1 MSSRSDDAADQPPS
15 VVNRSALDKTPI
27 APGSENFVSEIRFG
41 VNPANSA
48 TGVHMTTLLVERTG
62 AVVHSGRLIF
72 THIFYGEFCIRRQ
85 RDDNDVTQLFCG
97 RQMRLGPRPTLRRRS
112 LGLETTGE
120 LKT

>member
-1 MSSRSDDAADQPPS
+1 MGRTSAPRRHVAVLSTSTGRE
-15 VVNRSALDKTPI
+15 VVLGK
-27 APGSENFVSEIRFG
+27 
-41 VNPANSA
+41 
-48 TGVHMTTLLVERTG
+48 
-62 AVVHSGRLIF
+62 LIF